1 MRMNLSS
8 PISSKLIIREDDV
21 IRHFSKKVIL
31 MSEFKPAFVAK
42 YLSEDVQDVE
52 IECLNSIVIV
62 GVKSCV

>member
-1 MRMNLSS
+1 
-8 PISSKLIIREDDV
+8 
-21 IRHFSKKVIL
+21 

-42 YLSEDVQDVE
+42 YLSEDVKDVE